1 MDAKQLEA
9 LTSIWGAD
17 VAAQIVTLGKQ
28 QTEAKEK
35 DGVAFKAKGTEK
47 TEDTEQKQD
56 EKTKGDPTP
65 GDKEL
70 LVQTIAEE
78 LQLGELSTAFK
89 AIGNV
94 VAALAEQQKA
104 LEARTKALEQD
115 DETRLAEKETHR
127 PRYSWF
133 RDSWFKASTAAETVL
148 QEGDALK
155 SVKPSAPSVIQ
166 NIAGKVT

>member
-9 LTSIWGAD
+9 LTGIWGPD

-35 DGVAFKAKGTEK
+35 DGVAFKSVEGTEK

-70 LVQTIAEE
+70 LVQTVAEE
-78 LQLGELSTAFK
+78 LQLGELSMAFK

-104 LEARTKALEQD
+104 LETRTKALEQD
-115 DETRLAEKETHR
+115 DEVKLAEKEAQL

-133 RDSWFKASTAAETVL
+133 RASTAAETVL